1 MNVKNKRSVLSIVG
15 CHLRPFHS
23 GFLDTPGL
31 IGSENSEKCTQD
43 FQSILR
49 PWEFTLTF
57 SCNSQIYVDDT
68 SRIYNKLN
76 VLHVECP
83 ESLTMLFLFV
93 SFPRTVIT
101 L

>member
-1 MNVKNKRSVLSIVG
+1 MNVKNKRSVLSIVS

-23 GFLDTPGL
+23 GFLD
-31 IGSENSEKCTQD
+31 TQD

-68 SRIYNKLN
+68 SRIYNILN
-76 VLHVECP
+76 VLHGECP